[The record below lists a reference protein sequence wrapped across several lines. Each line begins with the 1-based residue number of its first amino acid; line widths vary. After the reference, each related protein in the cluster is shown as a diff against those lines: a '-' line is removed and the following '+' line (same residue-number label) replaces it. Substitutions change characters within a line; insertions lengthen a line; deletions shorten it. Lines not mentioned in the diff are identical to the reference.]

1 MELTNEHNLPEVFRN
16 FDKATP
22 HSTEGAKYS
31 VTTLIDSPKISSLR
45 RKHAEQLSED
55 VTDRVW
61 AIFGTA
67 IHKILEVGASEGEIS
82 EQRFHAQ
89 VGGVGISGQIDL
101 QTPTSGGFL
110 LSDYKTCRTYTIQA
124 NPKGKPEWE
133 LQLNCYAQLAR
144 LNGVEVAGIEVIAI
158 CRDWSEAGRER
169 SEDYPIAPIVRIP
182 VPLWEPEKAQAYL
195 EARVALH
202 ESPEVAPCSDAEMWT
217 RPPVYAVYT
226 RTKTGELKK
235 RATRL
240 FDSRTDAEVYLM
252 DHPGGEVIEREA
264 VYARCN
270 GNFCNVRD
278 FCDTYYGRINN
289 GDS

>member
-1 MELTNEHNLPEVFRN
+1 MELTNEHNPPQAFAR
-16 FDKATP
+16 FDKANA

-45 RKHAEQLSED
+45 RSHAEHLTED

-61 AIFGTA
+61 AILGTA
-67 IHKILEVGASEGEIS
+67 VHKILEVGAGEGEIA

-101 QTPTSGGFL
+101 QTPTSGGFI
-110 LSDYKTCRTYTIQA
+110 LSDYKTCRAYTIQA
-124 NPKGKPEWE
+124 NPKGKQEWE
-133 LQLNCYAQLAR
+133 RQLNSYAALAR
-144 LNGVEVAGIEVIAI
+144 LNDISVTGVEVIAI
-158 CRDWSEAGRER
+158 LRDWSAGGLER
-169 SEDYPIAPIVRIP
+169 SGDYPIAPIVRVK
-182 VPLWEPEKAQAYL
+182 VPLWEPQKAQSYL
-195 EARVALH
+195 EARVEAH
-202 ESPEVAPCSDAEMWT
+202 ESPEVAPCSDEEMWA
-217 RPPVYAVYT
+217 RPAVYAVYT
-226 RTKTGELKK
+226 RTKTGDLKK

-252 DHPGGEVIEREA
+252 DNPGGEVIEREA

-278 FCDTYYGRINN
+278 FCDTYFRRTN
-289 GDS
+289 GDR

>member
-1 MELTNEHNLPEVFRN
+1 MKLTNEHRLPEVFQN

-67 IHKILEVGASEGEIS
+67 IHKILEVGAGEGEIA
-82 EQRFHAQ
+82 EQRFHAE
-89 VGGVGISGQIDL
+89 VGGVGVSGQIDL
-101 QTPTSGGFL
+101 QTPSSGGFL
-110 LSDYKTCRTYTIQA
+110 LSDYKTCRAYTIQA
-124 NPKGKPEWE
+124 NPKGKTEWE
-133 LQLNCYAQLAR
+133 NQLNSYAALAR
-144 LNGVEVAGIEVIAI
+144 LNDVSVTGIEVIAI
-158 CRDWSEAGRER
+158 LRDWSEAGRER

-182 VPLWEPEKAQAYL
+182 IPLWEPGKAQDYL

-202 ESPEVAPCSDAEMWT
+202 ESPEVAPCSDSEMWA
-217 RPPVYAVYT
+217 RPPVFAVYT
-226 RTKTGELKK
+226 RTKAGDLKK

-252 DHPGGEVIEREA
+252 DNPGGEVIKREA

-278 FCDTYYGRINN
+278 YCDTYYRRTN